1 MRNFTIALFIF
12 CCVSISYL
20 YVQGIAPAQNALQS
34 ALAHSNATN
43 DEVGGEQEG
52 AIGGAKPTIAPL
64 FRAPTRIA
72 TTPTVAPDQTPT
84 LTLRPTQPAL
94 TQPTALPNLLRP
106 AYPEMVIYSDEL
118 NRNWSIEQSTDTQIN
133 LWDNTRWFQRFEPTQ
148 ERTSGATTI
157 AVAPQA
163 DFGMLFFTVQPEST
177 EVYEREQ
184 VLGVSFWLNSG
195 SNGIATDELAVAMA
209 GSNELPYWSAT
220 DRSVF
225 LDDAGAFSETRLYF
239 LKINRT
245 IPANTWVNIV
255 VWLDDLE
262 FDPPYRYVTGFYI
275 KNDIGF
281 RSTYYIDQVALLMAP
296 LGRL

>member
-1 MRNFTIALFIF
+1 MRNFTIALSIF
-12 CCVSISYL
+12 CCVSIGYL
-20 YVQGIAPAQNALQS
+20 YVQGIAPIPNALQA
-34 ALAHSNATN
+34 ALAHASATN
-43 DEVGGEQEG
+43 DKVGGGQEG
-52 AIGGAKPTIAPL
+52 AIRDAKPTIAPL
-64 FRAPTRIA
+64 FRAPTRVA
-72 TTPTVAPDQTPT
+72 TTPTVSPDQTPT
-84 LTLRPTQPAL
+84 LTLRPTQQAI
-94 TQPTALPNLLRP
+94 TIPTALPNLLRP
-106 AYPEMVIYSDEL
+106 AYPELVIYGDEL

-133 LWDNTRWFQRFEPTQ
+133 LWDNTHWFQRFEPTQ

-163 DFGMLFFTVQPEST
+163 DFGALFFTVRPEST
-177 EVYEREQ
+177 EVYERQQ

-195 SNGIATDELAVAMA
+195 NNDIATDELAVAMA

-220 DRSVF
+220 DQSVF
-225 LDDAGAFSETRLYF
+225 PDNAGAFSETRLYF

-275 KNDIGF
+275 KNDISF
-281 RSTYYIDQVALLMAP
+281 RNPYYMDQVALLMAP
-296 LGRL
+296 